1 MKGKSNESRLA
12 FRAYDDF
19 EDQPLHGTF
28 LIDGQSRIRWSNI
41 SYQPFDK
48 PGFCS
53 TKPADYSRQSSLL
66 YWPQDQIPRRIR
78 ALSS

>member
-28 LIDGQSRIRWSNI
+28 LIDGQGRIRWSNI
-41 SYQPFDK
+41 SYQPFNK
-48 PGFCS
+48 PGFLLHEARRLLSPELSALLAAGPDS
-53 TKPADYSRQSSLL
+53 T
-66 YWPQDQIPRRIR
+66 QDTRP
-78 ALSS
+78 